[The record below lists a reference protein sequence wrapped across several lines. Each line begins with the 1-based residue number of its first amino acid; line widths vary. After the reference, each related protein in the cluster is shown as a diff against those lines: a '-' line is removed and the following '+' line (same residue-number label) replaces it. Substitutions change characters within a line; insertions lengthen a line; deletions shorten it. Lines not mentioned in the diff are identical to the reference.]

1 MILVRG
7 CAARHTPAPA
17 FCRRIGIDLPI
28 AATEGIM
35 DCDATC
41 LGLGPAS
48 LLLHL
53 IGFLVYGGVALSA
66 LCGLAGIIAKRVRGS
81 AWFRRSQPSLYQ
93 KCLAVHIEGAGVRSA
108 LR

>member
-1 MILVRG
+1 
-7 CAARHTPAPA
+7 
-17 FCRRIGIDLPI
+17 
-28 AATEGIM
+28 M

-66 LCGLAGIIAKRVRGS
+66 LGGLAGIIAKRVRGS
-81 AWFRRSQPSLYQ
+81 AWLRRSQPSLFQ
-93 KCLAVHIEGAGVRSA
+93 KCLAVHIEGAKVRSA

>member
-1 MILVRG
+1 M
-7 CAARHTPAPA
+7 PA
-17 FCRRIGIDLPI
+17 FCRRIGIDLLI
-28 AATEGIM
+28 FATEGVM

-53 IGFLVYGGVALSA
+53 IGFLVYGGVALCA
-66 LCGLAGIIAKRVRGS
+66 LCGLAETIIKRI
-81 AWFRRSQPSLYQ
+81 RRSKPSLYQ
-93 KCLAVHIEGAGVRSA
+93 KCLAVHIEHAGVRSA

>member
-1 MILVRG
+1 M
-7 CAARHTPAPA
+7 PA
-17 FCRRIGIDLPI
+17 FCRRIGIDLLI
-28 AATEGIM
+28 SATEGVM

-48 LLLHL
+48 LLLHI

-66 LCGLAGIIAKRVRGS
+66 LCGLAGTIVKRIL
-81 AWFRRSQPSLYQ
+81 RSKPSLYQ
-93 KCLAVHIEGAGVRSA
+93 KCLAVHIEHAGARRA

>member
-1 MILVRG
+1 V
-7 CAARHTPAPA
+7 RHTRVPA
-17 FCRRIGIDLPI
+17 FCRRIGIDLLI
-28 AATEGIM
+28 FATEGVM

-53 IGFLVYGGVALSA
+53 IGFLVYGGVALCA
-66 LCGLAGIIAKRVRGS
+66 LCGLAETIIKRI
-81 AWFRRSQPSLYQ
+81 RRSKPSLYQ
-93 KCLAVHIEGAGVRSA
+93 KCLAVHIEHAGVTSA